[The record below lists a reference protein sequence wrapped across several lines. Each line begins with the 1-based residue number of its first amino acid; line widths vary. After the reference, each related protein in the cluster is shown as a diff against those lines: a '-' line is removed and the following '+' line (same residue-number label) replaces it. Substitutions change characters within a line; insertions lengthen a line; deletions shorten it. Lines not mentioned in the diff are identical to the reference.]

1 MCCSSSNS
9 SIARSKLRTASEF
22 AREDEGLGPN
32 GLPLSGRS
40 PCDSVAALS
49 CFCPLRKKIP
59 FWNHSFI
66 TTYKLPDC
74 YLSWLSWLFQISKVA
89 GSTAFHTVLH
99 ILYMSQAASHLQL
112 SVRYLQGHLL
122 SNLASRTFSAQSQKE
137 GRSWERDC
145 LLRNII
151 QSELPNRSP
160 HHASGFPWPCWAQPR
175 LLEGH
180 YAQPFTI
187 PTP

>member
-1 MCCSSSNS
+1 MPRIKKQHRLKCFHMHFTAVLKYMQTKAPTRTWTTFTCCLFSVITHYLQTCCSLSTFCLLAWTSLCQTAGSTPSGMCCSSSNS

-32 GLPLSGRS
+32 GLPLSGRP

-74 YLSWLSWLFQISKVA
+74 YLSWLSWLFQVSKVA
-89 GSTAFHTVLH
+89 GSTAFHT
-99 ILYMSQAASHLQL
+99 I
-112 SVRYLQGHLL
+112 
-122 SNLASRTFSAQSQKE
+122 
-137 GRSWERDC
+137 
-145 LLRNII
+145 
-151 QSELPNRSP
+151 
-160 HHASGFPWPCWAQPR
+160 
-175 LLEGH
+175 
-180 YAQPFTI
+180 
-187 PTP
+187 